1 MTRALSKMAHGKPQ
15 AARETLDF
23 LFLAGNPALDFVNTR
38 PVLRGQPTELLNDF
52 AAALR
57 WFVAAKLLDQKAAA
71 KFRERWANTP
81 QAHAFLRQ
89 LLVFREQLRC
99 AILSIESGAA
109 VSKKMLDTLN
119 SLLAQ
124 HPLPAQV
131 VFFEGTLRKEHRFD
145 PQKPVDLFAPLLS
158 SAADLFTRFDSRR
171 LRQCERCVLHFYDAT
186 KNATRRWCSM
196 KLCGNRAKAAKYAAR
211 HRLQSP

>member
-1 MTRALSKMAHGKPQ
+1 MAKGRQNSVPS
-15 AARETLDF
+15 TPDF

-38 PVLRGQPTELLNDF
+38 PVLRGQPVELLTDF

-57 WFVAAKLLDQKAAA
+57 WFVAAKFMDPKAAA
-71 KFRERWANTP
+71 KFQERRANTP
-81 QAHAFLRQ
+81 QARAFWRQ
-89 LLVFREQLRC
+89 LLAFREQLRR

-109 VSKKMLDTLN
+109 ISKKMLDTLN
-119 SLLAQ
+119 RLLAQ

-131 VFFEGTLRKEHRFD
+131 VFFKGTLRKEPRFD
-145 PQKPVDLFAPLLS
+145 PREPADLFAPLLNA
-158 SAADLFTRFDSRR
+158 AADLFTRFDPQR

-196 KLCGNRAKAAKYAAR
+196 KLCGNRTKAAKYAAR
-211 HRLQSP
+211 HRLRLPQAS